1 MGVNLG
7 DSHFNNMEGVYIIW
21 QGGGPIIRVGQGTI
35 CDRLAAHRDNEQSTA
50 HEPLYSSWAPVGLVY
65 RNGVERYLA
74 NTLRPIVGSAFP
86 DVPPIEVNLPW
97 VWRA

>member
-1 MGVNLG
+1 
-7 DSHFNNMEGVYIIW
+7 
-21 QGGGPIIRVGQGTI
+21 
-35 CDRLAAHRDNEQSTA
+35 
-50 HEPLYSSWAPVGLVY
+50 VGLVY